1 MDLFKKALQI
11 VGAIA
16 IVFTLVFAINQI
28 MIVKAPQAP
37 HLQLKMP
44 PLA

>member
-16 IVFTLVFAINQI
+16 IVFTLVFAIKSNNDS
-28 MIVKAPQAP
+28 KSAQAP